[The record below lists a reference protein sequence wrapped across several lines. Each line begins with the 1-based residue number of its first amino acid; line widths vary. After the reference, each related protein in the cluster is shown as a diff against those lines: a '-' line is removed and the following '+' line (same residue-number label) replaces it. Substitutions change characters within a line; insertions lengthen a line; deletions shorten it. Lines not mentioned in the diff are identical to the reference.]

1 MNDNANANTN
11 DDQGALDLS
20 PENDEV
26 EARNTIRKCLLQYL
40 FALQGVCHENILL
53 LALMHITKDLGC
65 FNESWTLDQ
74 WMFHLQ
80 ELIDQINIKLNSLLY
95 KVVITRHATG
105 KAAVGEEMRSG
116 VQYLLEQLE
125 ESLGSKLMFSL
136 PDSNRFYV
144 YVNLQ
149 PTFETKVATRF
160 DPKEIE
166 FIKWSLDRFVEA
178 GDEIYEVQSDMLSAP
193 VVRQVRRALVDV
205 VGNNTGSIG
214 TGANG
219 ELDGISWTRYITYT
233 VGSTSLEQFEGM
245 TAIEIESL
253 LSRLCEYKWFY
264 RTGRGF
270 FGMDLR
276 CITELEEY
284 LYSNYPLPLCQVCD
298 SLVLQGVTCGNNE
311 GHVEIMDETGEDE
324 EEDYE
329 TVRARR
335 KRAWHVDCFQHYI
348 THVGRNCHICQH
360 SLLEDGIYIV

>member
-1 MNDNANANTN
+1 MNDNTN
-11 DDQGALDLS
+11 DNDNDNALDMS
-20 PENDEV
+20 PAENEI
-26 EARNTIRKCLLQYL
+26 ETRNTIRKCLLQYL
-40 FALQGVCHENILL
+40 FALQGVCHENVLL

-74 WMFHLQ
+74 WMTLLQ
-80 ELIDQINIKLNSLLY
+80 ELIDQINVKLNSLLY
-95 KVVITRHATG
+95 KVVVTRHATG
-105 KAAVGEEMRSG
+105 KVAVGEEMRSG

-125 ESLGSKLMFSL
+125 KSLGSKLMLSL

-149 PTFETKVATRF
+149 PTFETKVATCF

-178 GDEIYEVQSDMLSAP
+178 GDEIYEVQPDIMSAP
-193 VVRQVRRALVDV
+193 VVRQVRKALVDV
-205 VGNNTGSIG
+205 VGSDNGINTGVNS
-214 TGANG
+214 
-219 ELDGISWTRYITYT
+219 ELDGTSWTRYTTYT

-253 LSRLCEYKWFY
+253 LGKLCEYKWFY

-276 CITELEEY
+276 CVTELEEY

-298 SLVLQGVTCGNNE
+298 SLVLQGVTCGNSE
-311 GHVEIMDETGEDE
+311 GHVGILDEEGGDK

-329 TVRARR
+329 TVRAKR